1 MTIPVTMTI
10 PATMTIPLTTHHDST
25 LHKVGPHFWHAWAN
39 ALRRAPNALLWLL
52 EFPRRAAANLAAQ
65 AAAQGVHLS
74 RLRTARTAEL
84 ALTLA
89 LTLALALALTLNL
102 ALALT
107 LTLALALA
115 LALALT
121 LALAL
126 ALAPALALALIRH
139 ARRSGA
145 STWRAVRSPTS
156 RSTRHRTMGTPP
168 RGTPR
173 GWARPC
179 SRCPRT
185 ACTRASG
192 RRTSPTRDARS

>member
-126 ALAPALALALIRH
+126 ALAPALALALTRH